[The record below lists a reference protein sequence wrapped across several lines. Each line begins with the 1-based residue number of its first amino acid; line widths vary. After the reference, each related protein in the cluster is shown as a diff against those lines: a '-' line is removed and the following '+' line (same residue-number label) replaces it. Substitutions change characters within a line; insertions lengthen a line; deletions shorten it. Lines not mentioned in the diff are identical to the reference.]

1 MKIDNEFK
9 TLIPPLTA
17 EEYQGLEKSILAE
30 GCRDSLIVWHDTLID
45 GHNRYEICTKHGIPY
60 KTTSMEFENRE
71 KVIEWIILNQ
81 FGRRNLPAHERA
93 RLALR
98 LKPVIAEKAKE
109 NKQEAANKMNASIGN
124 NVSAEICQNVSA
136 IETRQE
142 LAKVAG
148 VSHDT
153 ITKVEKI
160 ESDAPAPII
169 EASRKGEISV
179 NAAYQV
185 TKFAPEEKAEIS
197 TRIDKGETAKEVIKE
212 IQKRP
217 HVSFNSGNNEW
228 YTPKSIIEAAIKVMG
243 EITLDPA
250 TSELANKTVNAKN
263 IFTAED
269 NGLEKPWSGNVWLN
283 PPYSADLIGQFA
295 EKAVKER
302 PNYEQI
308 IVLVNNATETE
319 WFNKFVS
326 IATAVCF
333 PRSRVKFYKP
343 DGNIGAP
350 LQGQAIIYCGSKD
363 SLFVETFK
371 EIGWCA
377 YLNDI

>member
-45 GHNRYEICTKHGIPY
+45 GHNRHEICTKHGIPY
-60 KTTSMEFENRE
+60 KTTSMEFESRE

-98 LKPVIAEKAKE
+98 LKPVIVEKAKE
-109 NKQEAANKMNASIGN
+109 NKIEAANKMNVNVGN
-124 NVSAEICQNVSA
+124 NVSTEICENVKP
-136 IETRQE
+136 IDTQKE

-153 ITKVEKI
+153 IAKVEKI

-197 TRIDKGETAKEVIKE
+197 TRIDKGETPKEVIKE

-228 YTPKSIIEAAIKVMG
+228 YTPKSIIEAAVKVMG

>member
-9 TLIPPLTA
+9 TLILPLTA

>member
-45 GHNRYEICTKHGIPY
+45 GHNRYKICTEHGIPF
-60 KTTSMEFENRE
+60 KTIVKDFESRE

-109 NKQEAANKMNASIGN
+109 NL
-124 NVSAEICQNVSA
+124 VSGAEMTNTGLQKSVKAVNTQS
-136 IETRQE
+136 E
-142 LAKVAG
+142 LAKLAG

-153 ITKVEKI
+153 IAKVEKI
-160 ESDAPAPII
+160 EKSAPEPVI

-185 TKFAPEEKAEIS
+185 AKLEPKQREEVAQRIEQGEKTK
-197 TRIDKGETAKEVIKE
+197 DVVQEV
-212 IQKRP
+212 QKRP

-269 NGLEKPWSGNVWLN
+269 NGLKKPWSGNVWLN

>member
-45 GHNRYEICTKHGIPY
+45 GHNRHEICTKHGIPY
-60 KTTSMEFENRE
+60 KTSSMEFESRE

-98 LKPVIAEKAKE
+98 LKPVIAEKAKAQQLSTL
-109 NKQEAANKMNASIGN
+109 KQGDTVPQI
-124 NVSAEICQNVSA
+124 SAKREMP
-136 IETRQE
+136 IETREE

-153 ITKVEKI
+153 IAKVEKI

-179 NAAYQV
+179 NAAYQA

-197 TRIDKGETAKEVIKE
+197 DAPIPRGQLLALMRIADDLQKSGKPTIICLCRHNVDDCSMD
-212 IQKRP
+212 IQ
-217 HVSFNSGNNEW
+217 
-228 YTPKSIIEAAIKVMG
+228 AA
-243 EITLDPA
+243 E
-250 TSELANKTVNAKN
+250 
-263 IFTAED
+263 
-269 NGLEKPWSGNVWLN
+269 
-283 PPYSADLIGQFA
+283 
-295 EKAVKER
+295 
-302 PNYEQI
+302 I
-308 IVLVNNATETE
+308 IVSDLYFDKEWHKEGNATLREMCDR
-319 WFNKFVS
+319 FINYVD
-326 IATAVCF
+326 
-333 PRSRVKFYKP
+333 RR
-343 DGNIGAP
+343 
-350 LQGQAIIYCGSKD
+350 
-363 SLFVETFK
+363 
-371 EIGWCA
+371 
-377 YLNDI
+377 